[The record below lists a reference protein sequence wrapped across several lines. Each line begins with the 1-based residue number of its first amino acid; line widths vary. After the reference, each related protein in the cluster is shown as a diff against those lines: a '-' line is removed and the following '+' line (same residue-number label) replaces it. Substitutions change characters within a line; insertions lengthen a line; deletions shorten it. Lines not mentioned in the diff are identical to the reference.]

1 VAWGAV
7 WGPDPVVDPVEAVVG
22 DAAAGLAV
30 LADEDGRGLP
40 AVVVELSA

>member
-1 VAWGAV
+1 M

-30 LADEDGRGLP
+30 LPDEDGRGLP